1 MKVIKKEC
9 NIVYIILVQGFGP
22 LKIEITPFPEGFL
35 IISCL
40 IEKEKKEKWVAGL
53 NNRFCCTYWTKIQ
66 RHLRMS
72 YDFAHLAELALVIQ
86 KIDNPIH
93 STNLYPVDSAVDPY
107 SLSTEQ

>member
-1 MKVIKKEC
+1 M
-9 NIVYIILVQGFGP
+9 
-22 LKIEITPFPEGFL
+22 KIEITPFPEGFL

-40 IEKEKKEKWVAGL
+40 IEKEKKEKGVAGL

-66 RHLRMS
+66 RHLRTS
-72 YDFAHLAELALVIQ
+72 YDFAHLAELALVVQ